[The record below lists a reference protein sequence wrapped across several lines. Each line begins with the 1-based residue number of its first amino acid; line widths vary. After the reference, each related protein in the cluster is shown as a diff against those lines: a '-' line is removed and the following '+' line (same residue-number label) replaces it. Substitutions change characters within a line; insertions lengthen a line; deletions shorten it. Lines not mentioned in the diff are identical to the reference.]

1 MYCYSASKIA
11 FVAQQCETDTLSA
24 TDATCLCSFDPI
36 LGRRSF
42 TTYTRSVTRPI
53 VGLVRVYAA
62 VIHRRVNTT
71 YVSRLVTSHIIREM
85 PEAAAPAQP
94 LPHPSST
101 NYRYGSLLAV
111 DGFRQRTSTCY
122 RWTPQTGRSGF
133 GQDRTWDQGRRRS
146 AKGRWGPT
154 HAPCQQFHRLNRI
167 VVTLP
172 PEHRTEELTAW
183 LSDMGASRQMG
194 RRVHRVPLATHLSAA
209 CRRSGGDA
217 QANW

>member
-53 VGLVRVYAA
+53 VGLVRGYAA

-111 DGFRQRTSTCY
+111 DGFRQRTSACC

-133 GQDRTWDQGRRRS
+133 GHLRPIPDFTMPVVKVSFGVESTCAGR
-146 AKGRWGPT
+146 AL
-154 HAPCQQFHRLNRI
+154 FRLVDN
-167 VVTLP
+167 
-172 PEHRTEELTAW
+172 PEAR
-183 LSDMGASRQMG
+183 G
-194 RRVHRVPLATHLSAA
+194 PLAISQVRTSAPIP
-209 CRRSGGDA
+209 
-217 QANW
+217 